1 MALRRCDAYVSSL
14 TEQQEVQ
21 VNRNIPAVS
30 VIIPVYN
37 VEAYLEQCVDSV
49 LSQSFDDFEIILVD
63 DESPD
68 GSGEICE
75 RYAAS
80 DTRVSVVHKKNG
92 GLGYARNTGLEK
104 AVGRYVFFLDSDDYL
119 PADAL
124 ERLYAL
130 AVATRQIFRHCQ
142 GWGCKSYQGQRCLE
156 AFCLMLFF
164 YGRRISR
171 HSVCCRGVGV
181 RRFVRQSL
189 SEAKQT
195 AFSE

>member
-80 DTRVSVVHKKNG
+80 DTRVSVVHKKKPWG
-92 GLGYARNTGLEK
+92 AMS
-104 AVGRYVFFLDSDDYL
+104 FFWTRMTICL
-119 PADAL
+119 PMPW
-124 ERLYAL
+124 R
-130 AVATRQIFRHCQ
+130 
-142 GWGCKSYQGQRCLE
+142 GCMPWPLPTEPMSCTD
-156 AFCLMLFF
+156 
-164 YGRRISR
+164 
-171 HSVCCRGVGV
+171 V
-181 RRFVRQSL
+181 
-189 SEAKQT
+189 
-195 AFSE
+195 